1 MNHLI
6 TLLACTVL
14 ALAPAPAATQ
24 IHHID
29 VEHSRL
35 TIHVFKTGLFAFAAD
50 NHEINAPIAD
60 GQIDDPLTS
69 VSFTVQSANMKVLDP
84 QMDAGKRAQVQEHM
98 VGPDVLDT
106 AKYPEIT
113 FKSTSISAASGGWD
127 VTGDLTLH
135 GVTRSIQLHVTQTG
149 GHYHGSTSLKQ
160 TDFGIRPIT
169 IAGGTVKV
177 KDVVQID
184 FDIAT
189 L

>member
-24 IHHID
+24 PRHID

-35 TIHVFKTGLFAFAAD
+35 TIHVFKSGLFAFAAD
-50 NHEINAPIAD
+50 NHVINVPIA
-60 GQIDDPLTS
+60 GGEIDDPLTS
-69 VSFTVQSANMKVLDP
+69 VSFTVQSAHMTVLDP
-84 QMDAGKRAQVQEHM
+84 QMSPDKRADVQARM
-98 VGPDVLDT
+98 IGPDVLDT
-106 AKYPEIT
+106 GKYPEIA
-113 FKSTSISAASGGWD
+113 FKSTSITAASGGWD
-127 VTGDLTLH
+127 VSGALTLH
-135 GVTRSIQLHVTQTG
+135 GVTRPIQVHVTETS
-149 GHYHGSTSLKQ
+149 GHYRGSASLKQ

-177 KDVVQID
+177 KDTVQID

>member
-1 MNHLI
+1 MKHWM
-6 TLLACTVL
+6 TLLACALLT
-14 ALAPAPAATQ
+14 LAPALAATQ
-24 IHHID
+24 IHKID

-50 NHEINAPIAD
+50 NHEINAPIAA
-60 GQIDDPLTS
+60 GELDDPLTS
-69 VSFTVQSANMKVLDP
+69 VSFTVPTARITVLDP
-84 QMDAGKRAQVQEHM
+84 HMDPGKRAQVQANM
-98 VGPDVLDT
+98 VGPEVLDT

-113 FKSTSISAASGGWD
+113 FKSTSINAASGGWD

-135 GVTRSIQLHVTQTG
+135 GVTRPIQLHVTETG
-149 GHYHGSTSLKQ
+149 GRYQGSTTLKQ

-169 IAGGTVKV
+169 IVGGTVKV

>member
-6 TLLACTVL
+6 TLLACTLL

-24 IHHID
+24 PRHID

-35 TIHVFKTGLFAFAAD
+35 TIHVYKSGLFAFAAD
-50 NHEINAPIAD
+50 NHEINAPIAT
-60 GQIDDPLTS
+60 GELDDPLTS
-69 VSFTVQSANMKVLDP
+69 VNFTVPTARITVLDP
-84 QMDAGKRAQVQEHM
+84 KMDPGKRAQVQERM

-127 VTGDLTLH
+127 VKGELTLH
-135 GVTRSIQLHVTQTG
+135 GVTRAIQLHVTQTS
-149 GHYHGSTSLKQ
+149 GHYRGSTSLKQ
-160 TDFGIRPIT
+160 TDFGISPIT